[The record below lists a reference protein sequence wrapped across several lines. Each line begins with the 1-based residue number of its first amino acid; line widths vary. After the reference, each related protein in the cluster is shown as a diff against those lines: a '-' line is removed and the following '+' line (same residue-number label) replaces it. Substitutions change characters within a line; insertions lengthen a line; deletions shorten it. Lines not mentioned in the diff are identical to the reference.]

1 MRTIKVSAIQMSMAK
16 DRMANIQKAKDM
28 VISAAKQGA
37 DVVLLPEL
45 FETQYFCQEKNYD
58 YYNLATTIEDNLA
71 IKVMSEVAREYNIVI
86 PLSIYELNGYVT
98 YNTVVMIDA
107 DGSNLGIYRKTHIP
121 DDHFYQEK
129 FYFTPGDTGFKVFDT
144 KKGKIGVG
152 ICWDQWF
159 PEVARSLALLG
170 AEVILYPTA
179 IGQEPILECDSMPHW
194 RNCMKGH
201 AACNIVPVVASNR
214 VGTETV
220 IPSKDNNNQA
230 SSLTFYG
237 SSFIADETGEIV
249 EMADRDSEIIISH
262 EFDLDAIKD
271 KRFSWGLYRDRRPD
285 MYGGLVC

>member
-16 DRMANIQKAKDM
+16 DRMVNIQKAKDM
-28 VISAAKQGA
+28 VITAAKQGA

-71 IKVMSEVAREYNIVI
+71 VKVMSEVAKEYNIVI
-86 PLSIYELNGYVT
+86 PLSIYELSGYVT

-214 VGTETV
+214 VGTESV